1 MNGPSPHLT
10 WTDVACRDGT
20 PYPQDWRSTRLVTLC
35 EEFEAVRA
43 LCGSPL
49 LVHSGYRTPKWN
61 KKVGGAPHSEHC
73 EGRALDLVPV
83 LCSVDELYE
92 AIKERARVGKIRGI
106 GRYRGGFV
114 HMDIRPSTELVEWHG

>member
-49 LVHSGYRTPKWN
+49 LVHSGYRTPRYN
-61 KKVGGAPHSEHC
+61 ARIGGAARSQHC
-73 EGRALDLVPV
+73 EGRALDVVPV
-83 LCSVDELYE
+83 LCSLEQLY
-92 AIKERARVGKIRGI
+92 AAVLERARVGQIRGV
-106 GRYRGGFV
+106 GKYGGFI
-114 HMDIRPSTELVEWHG
+114 HMDVRPSTELVEWHG